1 LVLSANA
8 ARAFPPAAAAASLLA
23 VVALVS
29 KRRQCAMGTICKAGA
44 TSQPAEVFPG
54 VMVRSRLLCLL
65 PQSWRDSPT
74 LAPFHSRVFAMIWTA
89 SLVSNFGTLI
99 QAVGASWM
107 MTSIAPSADMVALVQ
122 ASTTLPIMLLSLP
135 SGATADIWDR
145 RLVMLIAQVLM
156 LLVALGL
163 TITAYMGQI
172 TPWTLLA
179 LTFLLGCGTA
189 LYGPAWQ
196 SSVGEQVPRPDLPSA
211 VALNSLSF
219 NIARTAGP
227 AIGGIIV
234 AKAGPPVAFLIN
246 ALSYVA
252 LIVVLLLWRR
262 PRPAPFLPPENM
274 LMAMGAG
281 IRYARL
287 SPEIRTVLV
296 RGVVF
301 GVLGSSVW
309 ALMPLIARDLIGGNA
324 VTYGVLLGA
333 FGSGAVLGALSST
346 SLRKRYTN
354 EVIVRAATVGFGVS
368 SLVTAVSSWHALS
381 MLALMLGGA
390 SWVLALSTFNV
401 TVQTSSPRW
410 VVGRTV
416 AIYQMVTFGGLA
428 IGSWLSGLVASEFSL
443 VICLA
448 SSGVLMAV
456 SALLGRRLPLRQPE
470 LLNLDPSRTFSS
482 ENRAQLDRL
491 IDTGP
496 VVVTVEYRVA
506 VDAAEPFRLA
516 MRELRRIRRR
526 DGAKRWSLMQ
536 DMAAPEIWIERYH
549 SPNWV
554 EHLRRHHRFTVSDRE
569 IERKVLDLHQGPEAP
584 HVRHLIERRTDEP
597 VGDLSATTDPHLPS
611 GSVTLA
617 TSAGPAEPG

>member
-1 LVLSANA
+1 
-8 ARAFPPAAAAASLLA
+8 
-23 VVALVS
+23 
-29 KRRQCAMGTICKAGA
+29 
-44 TSQPAEVFPG
+44 
-54 VMVRSRLLCLL
+54 
-65 PQSWRDSPT
+65 
-74 LAPFHSRVFAMIWTA
+74 MIWSA
-89 SLVSNFGTLI
+89 SLVSNFGSLI

-145 RLVMLIAQVLM
+145 RLLMLIAQSLM
-156 LLVALGL
+156 LVVSAVLTVIAYLGL
-163 TITAYMGQI
+163 I
-172 TPWTLLA
+172 TPWTLLT

-196 SSVGEQVPRPDLPSA
+196 SSVGEQVRRADLPSA
-211 VALNSLSF
+211 VALNSLAF

-227 AIGGIIV
+227 AIGGVIV
-234 AKAGPPVAFLIN
+234 AKAGPSAAFLIN
-246 ALSYVA
+246 GLSYVG
-252 LIVVLLLWRR
+252 LIIVLTLWRR

-274 LMAMGAG
+274 FMAIGAG

-287 SPEIRTVLV
+287 SPDIRTVLI
-296 RGVVF
+296 RGAAF
-301 GVLGSSVW
+301 GVLGSSIW
-309 ALMPLIARDLIGGNA
+309 ALMPLVARDLIGGNA

-346 SLRKRYTN
+346 SLRRRYPN
-354 EVIVRAATVGFGVS
+354 EIIVRASTVGFGVAS
-368 SLVTAVSSWHALS
+368 IVTAVSSWHALS
-381 MLALMLGGA
+381 MIALMLGGA

-416 AIYQMVTFGGLA
+416 AIYQMVTFGGLS
-428 IGSWLSGLVASEFSL
+428 IGSWLSGVVAHQFGL

-448 SSGVLMAV
+448 SSGTLMAT
-456 SALLGRRLPLRQPE
+456 SALLGRKLPLRQPE
-470 LLNLDPSRTFSS
+470 GLNLDPSRTWSS
-482 ENRAQLDRL
+482 EHRAQLDRL

-496 VVVTVEYRVA
+496 VVVTVEYRIA
-506 VDAAEPFRLA
+506 VEDAEAFRLA

-569 IERKVLDLHQGPEAP
+569 IERKALDFHQGDEPP

-597 VGDLSATTDPHLPS
+597 IGERSATTDPHLPS
-611 GSVTLA
+611 GSVSLA
-617 TSAGPAEPG
+617 ATGTEAEPG

>member
-1 LVLSANA
+1 
-8 ARAFPPAAAAASLLA
+8 
-23 VVALVS
+23 
-29 KRRQCAMGTICKAGA
+29 MA
-44 TSQPAEVFPG
+44 TF
-54 VMVRSRLLCLL
+54 L
-65 PQSWRDSPT
+65 PTAWRDSPT
-74 LAPFHSRVFAMIWTA
+74 LAPFRSRIFAVIWSA
-89 SLVSNFGTLI
+89 SLVSNFGSLI
-99 QAVGASWM
+99 QAVGASWL

-145 RLVMLIAQVLM
+145 RLVMLIAQAVMLIVAAVLT
-156 LLVALGL
+156 A
-163 TITAYMGQI
+163 TAYMGLI

-189 LYGPAWQ
+189 MYGPAWQ
-196 SSVGEQVPRPDLPSA
+196 SSVGEQVPRADLPSA
-211 VALNSLSF
+211 VALNSLAF

-227 AIGGIIV
+227 AIGGVVV
-234 AKAGPPVAFLIN
+234 ATAGPPAAFLIN
-246 ALSYVA
+246 SASYVA
-252 LIVVLLLWRR
+252 LIVVLALWRR

-287 SPEIRTVLV
+287 SPDIRTVLI
-296 RGVVF
+296 RGAVF

-309 ALMPLIARDLIGGNA
+309 SLMPLIARDLIGGNA

-333 FGSGAVLGALSST
+333 FGIGAVLGALSST
-346 SLRKRYTN
+346 SLRRRCAN
-354 EVIVRAATVGFGVS
+354 EVIVEFATVGFGVGCI
-368 SLVTAVSSWHALS
+368 VTAVSSWHALS

-428 IGSWLSGLVASEFSL
+428 IGSWLSGLAASRLGL
-443 VICLA
+443 VTCLV
-448 SSGVLMAV
+448 SSGLLMAV
-456 SALLGRRLPLRQPE
+456 SALLGRRLPLHQPE
-470 LLNLDPSRTFSS
+470 GLNLDPSRTWTHES
-482 ENRAQLDRL
+482 RAQLDRL

-496 VVVTVEYRVA
+496 VVVTVEYRIA
-506 VDAAEPFRLA
+506 PEDAEAFRLA

-536 DMAAPEIWIERYH
+536 DMAAPQIWIERYH

-554 EHLRRHHRFTVSDRE
+554 EHLRRHHRFTVADRE
-569 IERKVLDLHQGPEAP
+569 IERKVLDFHQGDEPP
-584 HVRHLIERRTDEP
+584 RTRHLIERRTDEAL
-597 VGDLSATTDPHLPS
+597 GERTATTDPHLPS
-611 GSVTLA
+611 GSVSLA
-617 TSAGPAEPG
+617 PAADPEEPAG

>member
-1 LVLSANA
+1 V
-8 ARAFPPAAAAASLLA
+8 
-23 VVALVS
+23 
-29 KRRQCAMGTICKAGA
+29 T
-44 TSQPAEVFPG
+44 
-54 VMVRSRLLCLL
+54 VRSRVFSVL
-65 PQSWRDSPT
+65 PRSWRDSPT
-74 LAPFHSRVFAMIWTA
+74 LAPFHSRIFALIWTA
-89 SLVSNFGTLI
+89 SLISNFGSLI

-122 ASTTLPIMLLSLP
+122 ASTTLPIMLLSLV

-145 RLVMLIAQVLM
+145 RLLMLIAQGLM
-156 LLVALGL
+156 LVVAVVLTVIAYLGL
-163 TITAYMGQI
+163 L
-172 TPWTLLA
+172 TPWILLS
-179 LTFLLGCGTA
+179 LTFFLGCGTA

-196 SSVGEQVPRPDLPSA
+196 SSVGEQVPRAALPSA
-211 VALNSLSF
+211 VSLNSLAY
-219 NIARTAGP
+219 NIARTTGP

-234 AKAGPPVAFLIN
+234 ARAGPPAAFLAN
-246 ALSYVA
+246 SLSYLG
-252 LIVVLLLWRR
+252 LIIVLVLWRR

-281 IRYARL
+281 VRYARL
-287 SPEIRTVLV
+287 SPDIRTVLI
-296 RGVVF
+296 RGVAF

-309 ALMPLIARDLIGGNA
+309 ALMPLIARDLIGGGA

-333 FGSGAVLGALSST
+333 FGGGAVIGALSSA

-354 EVIVRAATVGFGVS
+354 EVIVRSSTAGFGIATI
-368 SLVTAVSSWHALS
+368 VTAASSWHALS
-381 MLALMLGGA
+381 MAALMVGGA

-416 AIYQMVTFGGLA
+416 AIYQMVTFGGLS
-428 IGSWLSGLVASEFSL
+428 IGSWLSGVVAHRLGL

-448 SSGVLMAV
+448 SSGALMAL
-456 SALLGRRLPLRQPE
+456 SALLGRKLPLHQPE
-470 LLNLDPSRTFSS
+470 GLNLDPSRTWSS

-496 VVVTVEYRVA
+496 VVVTVEYRIA
-506 VDAAEPFRLA
+506 VEDAEAFRLA

-536 DMAAPEIWIERYH
+536 DMAAPDIWIERYH

-569 IERKVLDLHQGPEAP
+569 IERKVLDFHQGEAAP

-597 VGDLSATTDPHLPS
+597 EGQRSATTDPHLPT
-611 GSVTLA
+611 GSVSLPA
-617 TSAGPAEPG
+617 TGTEAEPG

>member
-1 LVLSANA
+1 MRVRFRFS
-8 ARAFPPAAAAASLLA
+8 SLLPRA
-23 VVALVS
+23 
-29 KRRQCAMGTICKAGA
+29 
-44 TSQPAEVFPG
+44 
-54 VMVRSRLLCLL
+54 
-65 PQSWRDSPT
+65 WRASPT
-74 LAPFHSRVFAMIWTA
+74 LAPFQSRIFAMIWTA
-89 SLVSNFGTLI
+89 SLISNFGSLI
-99 QAVGASWM
+99 QAVGASWL

-145 RLVMLIAQVLM
+145 RLLMLIAQGLM
-156 LLVALGL
+156 LIIAVTL
-163 TITAYMGQI
+163 TFIGYTSLI
-172 TPWTLLA
+172 TPWSLLS

-196 SSVGEQVPRPDLPSA
+196 SSVGEQVPRADLPSA
-211 VALNSLSF
+211 VALNSLAF

-227 AIGGIIV
+227 AIGGVIV
-234 AKAGPPVAFLIN
+234 AKAGPPAAFMVN
-246 ALSYVA
+246 SLSYVA
-252 LIVVLLLWRR
+252 LIIVLALWRR

-274 LMAMGAG
+274 VMAMGAG

-287 SPEIRTVLV
+287 SPDIRTVLI
-296 RGVVF
+296 RGAVF

-309 ALMPLIARDLIGGNA
+309 ALMPLIARDLIGGDA

-333 FGSGAVLGALSST
+333 FGSGAVLGALGST
-346 SLRKRYTN
+346 SLRKRHSS
-354 EVIVRAATVGFGVS
+354 EAIVQASTAGFGIGS
-368 SLVTAVSSWHALS
+368 IVTAVSSWHALS
-381 MLALMLGGA
+381 MVALMLGGA
-390 SWVLALSTFNV
+390 CWVLALSTFNV

-428 IGSWLSGLVASEFSL
+428 IGSWLSGIVASQLGL
-443 VICLA
+443 VICLV
-448 SSGVLMAV
+448 SSGGLMVL
-456 SALLGRRLPLRQPE
+456 SALLGRKLPLRQPE
-470 LLNLDPSRTFSS
+470 GLNLDPSRTWSS

-496 VVVTVEYRVA
+496 VVVTVEYRIA
-506 VDAAEPFRLA
+506 VEDAESFRLA

-536 DMAAPEIWIERYH
+536 DMAAPDIWIERYH

-569 IERKVLDLHQGPEAP
+569 IERKALDFHQGDEGPRT
-584 HVRHLIERRTDEP
+584 RHLIERRTDEP
-597 VGDLSATTDPHLPS
+597 VGERTATTDPHLPS
-611 GSVTLA
+611 GSVSLA
-617 TSAGPAEPG
+617 ATAGTDAPR

>member
-1 LVLSANA
+1 
-8 ARAFPPAAAAASLLA
+8 
-23 VVALVS
+23 
-29 KRRQCAMGTICKAGA
+29 
-44 TSQPAEVFPG
+44 
-54 VMVRSRLLCLL
+54 
-65 PQSWRDSPT
+65 
-74 LAPFHSRVFAMIWTA
+74 MIWSA
-89 SLVSNFGTLI
+89 SLVSNFGSLI

-145 RLVMLIAQVLM
+145 RLLMLIAQGLM
-156 LLVALGL
+156 LVVAAALTAIAYLGL
-163 TITAYMGQI
+163 I
-172 TPWTLLA
+172 TPWTLLT

-189 LYGPAWQ
+189 LYAPAWQ
-196 SSVGEQVPRPDLPSA
+196 SSVGEQVPRADLPSA
-211 VALNSLSF
+211 VALNSLAF

-234 AKAGPPVAFLIN
+234 AKAGPPAAFLLN
-246 ALSYVA
+246 SLSYVA
-252 LIVVLLLWRR
+252 LIVVLALWRR

-274 LMAMGAG
+274 FMAMGAG
-281 IRYARL
+281 VRYARL
-287 SPEIRTVLV
+287 SPDIRTVLI
-296 RGVVF
+296 RGAIF
-301 GVLGSSVW
+301 GVLGSSIW
-309 ALMPLIARDLIGGNA
+309 ALMPLVARDLIGGDA

-354 EVIVRAATVGFGVS
+354 EVIVRASTAGFGIGS
-368 SLVTAVSSWHALS
+368 IVTAVSSWHALS
-381 MLALMLGGA
+381 MIALMLGGA

-416 AIYQMVTFGGLA
+416 AIYQMVTFGGLSL
-428 IGSWLSGLVASEFSL
+428 GSWLSGIVASQLGL
-443 VICLA
+443 VICLV
-448 SSGVLMAV
+448 SSGALMAI
-456 SALLGRRLPLRQPE
+456 SALLGRKLPLRQPE
-470 LLNLDPSRTFSS
+470 GLNLDPSRTWSS
-482 ENRAQLDRL
+482 EHRAQLDRL

-496 VVVTVEYRVA
+496 VVVTVEYRIA
-506 VDAAEPFRLA
+506 VDEAEAFRLA

-536 DMAAPEIWIERYH
+536 DMASPEIWIERYH

-569 IERKVLDLHQGPEAP
+569 IERKVLDFHRGDEAP

-597 VGDLSATTDPHLPS
+597 VGERTATTDPHLPT
-611 GSVTLA
+611 GSVSLA
-617 TSAGPAEPG
+617 ATGTETESG

>member
-1 LVLSANA
+1 V
-8 ARAFPPAAAAASLLA
+8 
-23 VVALVS
+23 
-29 KRRQCAMGTICKAGA
+29 T
-44 TSQPAEVFPG
+44 
-54 VMVRSRLLCLL
+54 VRSRLLSLL
-65 PQSWRDSPT
+65 PQSWRNSPT

-89 SLVSNFGTLI
+89 SLISNFGSLI

-122 ASTTLPIMLLSLP
+122 ASTTLPIMLFSLP

-145 RLVMLIAQVLM
+145 RLLMLIAQVLM
-156 LLVALGL
+156 LCVGLGL
-163 TITAYMGQI
+163 TITGYMGQL

-179 LTFLLGCGTA
+179 LTFLLGCGAA

-196 SSVGEQVPRPDLPSA
+196 SSVGEQVPRPDLPAA

-234 AKAGPPVAFLIN
+234 ASAGPPVAFLIN

-252 LIVVLLLWRR
+252 LIVVLVLWRR
-262 PRPAPFLPPENM
+262 PKPAPFLPPENM

-281 IRYARL
+281 VRYARL

-301 GVLGSSVW
+301 GVMGSGVW

-354 EVIVRAATVGFGVS
+354 EAIVRAATVGFGLS

-381 MLALMLGGA
+381 MLALMVGGA

-401 TVQTSSPRW
+401 TVQISSPRW

-428 IGSWLSGLVASEFSL
+428 IGSWLSGIVANEFGLVVCLVASG
-443 VICLA
+443 A
-448 SSGVLMAV
+448 LMVV

-470 LLNLDPSRTFSS
+470 GLNLDPSRTFAS
-482 ENRAQLDRL
+482 ESRAQLDRL
-491 IDTGP
+491 IDSGP
-496 VVVTVEYRVA
+496 VVVTVEYRIA
-506 VDAAEPFRLA
+506 VDDAEPFRLA

-536 DMAAPEIWIERYH
+536 DMAAPEIWTERYH

-569 IERKVLDLHQGPEAP
+569 IERKALAFHQGPEAP

-597 VGDLSATTDPHLPS
+597 IGDLSATTDPHLPS
-611 GSVTLA
+611 GPVTLT
-617 TSAGPAEPG
+617 TSARPAEPG